1 MSSYRGSPHKRRAVV
16 LFIVAAFALLILL
29 FARPVAGAF
38 ATMLFSPI
46 DTLKGWVTE
55 SSGRLPTYLRTQ
67 GALIARIQELE
78 AERERRADD
87 AFALTALRAE
97 HELLAGAAADAPAGT
112 LVAGVLS
119 QPGTSPYDTFV
130 IDRGE
135 SAGVQEGALVYA
147 GEAAAIGSVIAVY
160 QESAL
165 VLLAS
170 APGVHSTA
178 YVFGPDIFTDA
189 VGQGG
194 GTLRIQVPQGIPLAA
209 GNVVMLPGAGRG
221 AYGTVVEV
229 ESLASSPFQYGYVT
243 PPVPLRSIRYVH
255 VTHTP
260 HAVVSYEEALAAVA
274 AASSTLFAVPVPEE
288 ALVST
293 STEEVLVE

>member
-1 MSSYRGSPHKRRAVV
+1 MSSYRGSPHKRRV
-16 LFIVAAFALLILL
+16 LVLAIVTVFALLALT
-29 FARPVAGAF
+29 FARSVTGAVATA
-38 ATMLFSPI
+38 LFSPV
-46 DTLKGWVTE
+46 DALKTWIAE

-78 AERERRADD
+78 AERDLRADD
-87 AFALTALRAE
+87 AFALTTLRAE
-97 HELLAGAAADAPAGT
+97 YELLAGAAAESPADT
-112 LVAGVLS
+112 LIAGVLS

-130 IDRGE
+130 IDRGD
-135 SAGVQEGALVYA
+135 SSGVVEGALVYA
-147 GEAAAIGSVIAVY
+147 GEGAAIGSVIAVY
-160 QESAL
+160 GESAL

-194 GTLRIQVPQGIPLAA
+194 GTLRIEVPQGIPLAP
-209 GNVVMLPGAGRG
+209 GDIVMLPGAGRG

-255 VTHTP
+255 VARIP
-260 HAVVSYEEALAAVA
+260 HAVLSYEAAVVAVA
-274 AASSTLFAVPVPEE
+274 AASSTLFAIPVPES
-288 ALVST
+288 ALVGT